1 MKRDGNYVLIYD
13 IGDDKVRYQ
22 VAKTVEGYGIRV
34 QRSAFE
40 CRLTRGM
47 KERLWRALQEIALGE
62 EDVIHLYSVGSG
74 KIRYLGA
81 TAGQHPQAESNHAV
95 IL

>member
-1 MKRDGNYVLIYD
+1 MKRDGNYVLVYD
-13 IGDDKVRYQ
+13 ISDDKVRYQ
-22 VAKTVEGYGIRV
+22 VAKIVEGYGIRV

-47 KERLWRALQEIALGE
+47 KERLWRELEATALGE
-62 EDVIHLYSVGSG
+62 EDAIHLYSVGSA
-74 KIRYLGA
+74 KVRYLGA
-81 TAGQHPQAESNHAV
+81 QAGQHPQAESNHAV